1 MYKVLRIINRFN
13 LGGPTYNAGYLTK
26 YLPDNFETKLIG
38 GPNEKSEADSLFIL
52 ESIGVKGHVIEEMRR
67 SINPL
72 NDLRAFRK
80 ILKIIK
86 NYKPD
91 IVHTHAS
98 KAGTL
103 GRLAAWFSGV
113 PVIVHTYH
121 GHVFH
126 SYFSAFKT
134 FIFKTIER
142 LLARKSSAIVVISQ
156 LQKRNYA
163 ISLDYTRK

>member
-113 PVIVHTYH
+113 LLLYTRTMGMFFIAI
-121 GHVFH
+121 FLRLKH
-126 SYFSAFKT
+126 SYLK
-134 FIFKTIER
+134 
-142 LLARKSSAIVVISQ
+142 Q
-156 LQKRNYA
+156 
-163 ISLDYTRK
+163 